1 MEQKLKDLFFPHEK
15 VRAIQSQL
23 INEVDKCIKNK
34 NNLIVHAPTGL
45 GKTAAVLPSAL
56 SHSLKSKLTVFF
68 LTSRHTQ
75 HKIAIDTL
83 KKIKH
88 VHNIDFTAVDLIGK
102 KHMCVV
108 PSIDSLHSYDFAE
121 YCKNRKEEKKCEFYN
136 NIKSRGKE
144 QKLSKKTEKVLK
156 ILKKEMPLNV
166 EEVIR
171 ICAEE
176 KLCPYEISMLLA
188 KEASVIICDYYY
200 LFSPSI
206 RETFF
211 QRTNKELEN
220 SIMIIDEGHNLPK
233 RIIDLLT
240 QKISTINLSRAV
252 NESRKFGFHEAA
264 DQLKAIKEILEQL
277 APEERDEKLVKKEEF
292 TNKVKLVDDYEN
304 IIGTL
309 EFAAEDIRQKQNRSY
324 LGSIA
329 QFLIAWQGEDN
340 AFARILSKILSRNET
355 IISLSYKC
363 LDPSLRTKEI
373 VNKAYSTILMSGT
386 LTPTSMYQ
394 DILGF
399 EKNNTI
405 EKEYPSPFPS
415 KNKLTMIVPETTT
428 KFTKRSPDEYK
439 KIAKIAAK
447 IINMTP
453 GNSAV
458 FFPSY
463 RLRDDVFMYLDPLCK
478 KTIFLEKQNMNKSE
492 KQELLERFKS
502 YKEIGATLLAVASA
516 NFAEGIDLPNILKS
530 VIVVGLPLQKPNLET
545 GKIID
550 YYDKKFGKGWDYGY
564 IFPAITKCLQSA
576 GRCIRSETDRG
587 VIVFLDE
594 RFAWQN
600 YLKCFPPD
608 SDIKITKLYEDRIKE
623 FFGKKG

>member
-1 MEQKLKDLFFPHEK
+1 MEQKLKDLFFPHET
-15 VRAIQSQL
+15 VREVQNKLIQE
-23 INEVDKCIKNK
+23 IDNCIKNK
-34 NNLIVHAPTGL
+34 QNLIVHAPTGL
-45 GKTAAVLPSAL
+45 GKTAATLPIAL
-56 SHSLKSKLTVFF
+56 SHAIKNNLTVFF

-83 KKIKH
+83 KKIKQ
-88 VHNIDFTAVDLIGK
+88 VHKINFTAIDLIGK
-102 KHMCVV
+102 IHMCPV
-108 PSIDSLHSYDFAE
+108 PGIDSLHSYDFAE
-121 YCKNRKEEKKCEFYN
+121 YCKNRREEKKCEFYN
-136 NIKSRGKE
+136 NIKSKGKE
-144 QKLSKKTEKVLK
+144 QQLSKKTEKVLK
-156 ILKKEMPLNV
+156 KLKKELSSDV
-166 EEVIR
+166 EEVIK
-171 ICAEE
+171 ICTEE

-188 KEASVIICDYYY
+188 KEASVIICDYYH

-206 RETFF
+206 RQTFF
-211 QRTNKELEN
+211 QRTNKELED
-220 SIMIIDEGHNLPK
+220 SIIIIDEGHNLPK

-240 QKISTINLSRAV
+240 QKVSTINLSRAV
-252 NESRKFGFHEAA
+252 NESRKFGFHEVA

-277 APEERDEKLVKKEEF
+277 APEERDEKLVKKDEF
-292 TNKVKLVDDYEN
+292 ANKIKLVDDYEN
-304 IIGTL
+304 IVGAL
-309 EFAAEDIRQKQNRSY
+309 EFAAEDIRQKQNKSY

-329 QFLIAWQGEDN
+329 QFLIAWQGEDK
-340 AFARILSKILSRNET
+340 AYARILSKIFSRNET
-355 IISLSYKC
+355 IISLAYKC
-363 LDPSLRTKEI
+363 LDPSLRTKDI
-373 VNKAYSTILMSGT
+373 VNKTHSTIIMSGT

-399 EKNNTI
+399 DKNKTI

-415 KNKLTMIVPETTT
+415 KNKLNLIVPETTT

-439 KIAKIAAK
+439 KIAKITAK
-447 IINMTP
+447 IINLTP

-478 KTIFLEKQNMNKSE
+478 KTTFLEKQNMNKSE

-530 VIVVGLPLQKPNLET
+530 VVVVGLPLQKPNLET
-545 GKIID
+545 TRLID
-550 YYDKKFGKGWDYGY
+550 YYDQKFGRGWDYGY
-564 IFPAITKCLQSA
+564 IFPAVTKCLQSA

-587 VIVFLDE
+587 VIIFLDE

-608 SDIKITKLYEDRIKE
+608 SDIKITKLYEDRINE
-623 FFGKKG
+623 FFS